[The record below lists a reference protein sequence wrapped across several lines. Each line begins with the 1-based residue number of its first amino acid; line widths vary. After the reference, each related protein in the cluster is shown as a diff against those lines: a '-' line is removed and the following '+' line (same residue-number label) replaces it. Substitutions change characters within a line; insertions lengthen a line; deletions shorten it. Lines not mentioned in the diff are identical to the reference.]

1 MRKMLPILKNIKA
14 GSNLCKREVK
24 MDKVCIKYVPAKR
37 YAEELH
43 SVMLKCFPDFWT
55 PRFAE
60 ENYTFPYD
68 VKMYLLTIN
77 GQKAGQIGYHPY
89 SFHFCGTLR
98 TTGGICDVGV
108 LPEFRGKGYS
118 RLLLEFICGKIIKKY
133 DPLFIPLYTDKP
145 PVYKKMGF
153 EVYYS
158 LLPEKT
164 ASFPGEE
171 KFRFSS
177 PALPMAKLVR
187 KPLEKCTE
195 EELKKLK
202 IRFLYDKGTLF
213 NGKCVRSNEVWDELF
228 RDGDSE
234 WILKEEEYFFFRKG
248 EMLENYS
255 IFGGTCPPL
264 HGGHDGNMVMLKLCR
279 KAKNRQEKLLLEKI
293 GKRELFFPLSD
304 VF

>member
-1 MRKMLPILKNIKA
+1 MLPILKNIKA
-14 GSNLCKREVK
+14 ESNLCKKELE

-60 ENYTFPYD
+60 GNYAFPYD
-68 VKMYLLTIN
+68 VKMYLLSVD
-77 GQKAGQIGYHPY
+77 GKKAGQIGYHPY
-89 SFHFCGTLR
+89 SFHFCGKLR

-118 RLLLEFICGKIIKKY
+118 TILLEFLCGKIIKKY

-145 PVYKKMGF
+145 PVYTKMGF

-158 LLPEKT
+158 GQGEKVSGKQ
-164 ASFPGEE
+164 AFADKE
-171 KFRFSS
+171 KFHFSPS
-177 PALPMAKLVR
+177 SLSMAKLIK
-187 KPLEKCTE
+187 KPLGKCTE

-202 IRFLYDKGTLF
+202 IRFLYEKSSSF
-213 NGKCVRSNEVWDELF
+213 PGKCVRSNEVWDELF
-228 RDGDSE
+228 RDPDSE
-234 WILKEEEYFFFRKG
+234 WVLKEEEYFFFRKG

-255 IFGGTCPPL
+255 ASGGTCPPL

-293 GKRELFFPLSD
+293 GNREFIFPLSD